1 MVKNGR
7 GILLDHGDTNL
18 GRLKITLIIIG
29 WVWSKLGETF
39 LDHETLKSGVF
50 PKWFG
55 EWSRLIEWYLDV
67 DSDGIIFGLIANI
80 LCILDM

>member
-7 GILLDHGDTNL
+7 GILLGHGDTNL

-29 WVWSKLGETF
+29 RVWSKLGETF

-50 PKWFG
+50 PK
-55 EWSRLIEWYLDV
+55 
-67 DSDGIIFGLIANI
+67 
-80 LCILDM
+80 